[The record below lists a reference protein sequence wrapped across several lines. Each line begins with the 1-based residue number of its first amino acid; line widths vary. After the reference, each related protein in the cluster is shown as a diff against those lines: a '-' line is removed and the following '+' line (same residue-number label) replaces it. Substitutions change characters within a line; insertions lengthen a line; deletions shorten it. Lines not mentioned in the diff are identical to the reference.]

1 MLEYKIFDSIKDPQ
15 NILGA
20 VVEYFTKE
28 RLANKAL
35 FESTGDQSY
44 DHKQSGQKITINSM
58 YGFLGAPG
66 LNYNY
71 PKGAAEVTSR
81 GREILKKAVLWATG
95 KEFTFDSD
103 AYEFG
108 GLDDQS

>member
-1 MLEYKIFDSIKDPQ
+1 
-15 NILGA
+15 
-20 VVEYFTKE
+20 
-28 RLANKAL
+28 
-35 FESTGDQSY
+35 
-44 DHKQSGQKITINSM
+44 M